1 MKLILA
7 SLVCLAYW
15 LPLSL
20 LGFVEFKNN
29 LIRLDD
35 VALVPCYTSPWFN
48 GINPRDSLMPKDG
61 DDGFFPTT
69 GNELKPEA
77 LTSNCKYRVR
87 VLVCAPSNSAL
98 DEIVLRV
105 FNGGIHDENDR
116 VYCPKIVRI
125 GLKAHHSIKAV
136 SLDELASV
144 KEVIFYFILDY
155 FIFSPFL
162 LLNACTDVQ
171 SDSDRPHYLVV
182 GTKGYKGMQWTNP
195 LKQGQNGKP
204 GE

>member
-1 MKLILA
+1 M
-7 SLVCLAYW
+7 LV
-15 LPLSL
+15 
-20 LGFVEFKNN
+20 N
-29 LIRLDD
+29 
-35 VALVPCYTSPWFN
+35 
-48 GINPRDSLMPKDG
+48 
-61 DDGFFPTT
+61 
-69 GNELKPEA
+69 
-77 LTSNCKYRVR
+77 
-87 VLVCAPSNSAL
+87 
-98 DEIVLRV
+98 V
-105 FNGGIHDENDR
+105 FQ
-116 VYCPKIVRI
+116 
-125 GLKAHHSIKAV
+125 
-136 SLDELASV
+136 ASV